1 MTREKN
7 KLLFAYGSLLDPDL
21 QMQLFG
27 RHILSE
33 GPAVLE
39 QWEVVSSEEYPYIRP
54 NAQSRVHGEVL
65 KMSPAQLKLADQWE
79 EVPDEYQRET
89 LTVLLNGKEKV
100 RAFAYT
106 RREG

>member
-39 QWEVVSSEEYPYIRP
+39 QWEIVKGRPIGKYGFQNWGETDYDLIIRGFF
-54 NAQSRVHGEVL
+54 S
-65 KMSPAQLKLADQWE
+65 
-79 EVPDEYQRET
+79 
-89 LTVLLNGKEKV
+89 
-100 RAFAYT
+100 
-106 RREG
+106 